1 MRVQTT
7 PNLQHNVPLSFKQM
21 PMEHNDKQVEQ
32 ALDEALGKAKYYVDA
47 EGKKEGERYFWFPNE
62 GDSMTDNTHR
72 SIPAGS
78 LVLGRL
84 LPVNSVRDIPL
95 HRPIVVIIN
104 DNGRQYCL
112 LKSVCRIATD
122 DAPDANTGSE
132 EFCLRSYNPSPRCDD
147 FWLPFFCVKFVF
159 VIERVKRPDGS
170 EFVPKE
176 EEVVR
181 KRQ

>member
-1 MRVQTT
+1 MKRSDQE
-7 PNLQHNVPLSFKQM
+7 F
-21 PMEHNDKQVEQ
+21 EQ
-32 ALDEALGKAKYYVDA
+32 ALDAALGKARYYVDA
-47 EGKKEGERYFWFPNE
+47 EEKKEGERYFWFPNE

-84 LPVNSVRDIPL
+84 LPVTSVRDIPL

-104 DNGRQYCL
+104 DNGRQYCM
-112 LKSVCRIATD
+112 LKSVCAIATNE
-122 DAPDANTGSE
+122 APEANTGTE

-147 FWLPFFCVKFVF
+147 FWLPFYCLKFIF
-159 VIERVKRPDGS
+159 VVERVKRPDGS
-170 EFVPKE
+170 EFVPIE
-176 EEVVR
+176 EEVIR